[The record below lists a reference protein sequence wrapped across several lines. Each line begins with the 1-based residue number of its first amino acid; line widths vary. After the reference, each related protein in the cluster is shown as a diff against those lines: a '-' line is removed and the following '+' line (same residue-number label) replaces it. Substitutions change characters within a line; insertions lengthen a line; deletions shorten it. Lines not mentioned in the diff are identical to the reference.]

1 MTQNE
6 IIQLSVGIFG
16 LLMIFVM
23 AFSASEMD
31 WIYPKL
37 SRWLEKRKKRR
48 EQRRRAAVAARE
60 VRRVLSS

>member
-16 LLMIFVM
+16 LLMILFM
-23 AFSASEMD
+23 AFSASEMH

-37 SRWLEKRKKRR
+37 SRWLEKRRKKREKR
-48 EQRRRAAVAARE
+48 RIAAAQRRGA
-60 VRRVLSS
+60 

>member
-6 IIQLSVGIFG
+6 ILQLSAGIFG

-23 AFSASEMD
+23 AFSASEMG

-37 SRWLEKRKKRR
+37 SRWLEKRKKKR
-48 EQRRRAAVAARE
+48 EQRRRAAE
-60 VRRVLSS
+60 VKRILSS

>member
-37 SRWLEKRKKRR
+37 SRWLEKRKKKR
-48 EQRRRAAVAARE
+48 EQRRPAAAR
-60 VRRVLSS
+60 R

>member
-16 LLMIFVM
+16 LLMILFM
-23 AFSASEMD
+23 AFSASEMH

-37 SRWLEKRKKRR
+37 SRWLEKRRKKR
-48 EQRRRAAVAARE
+48 EQRRAAEATQQ
-60 VRRVLSS
+60 